1 MKIISYMTRAVPA
14 LAVGIG
20 ALGVANAVTLKSL
33 KDSQLTDLY
42 GIYAPGGD
50 CKREPRIKVDDSGL
64 AYEYAGHSTHSTSIE
79 YALTYGGPNYA
90 GISRWIFPFPVNDND
105 VGRVLMVFNP
115 EEKPGTLTAEPNL
128 GLGEHMSE
136 FQAALV
142 KASPYAK
149 CAKTP

>member
-1 MKIISYMTRAVPA
+1 MKIIYYMTRAVPA

-20 ALGVANAVTLKSL
+20 ALGVASAVTLKTL

-64 AYEYAGHSTHSTSIE
+64 AYEYAGQATHSTSIE
-79 YALTYGGPNYA
+79 YALTYGGPDYA
-90 GISRWIFPFPVNDND
+90 GISRWMFPFPVSDND
-105 VGRVLMVFNP
+105 VGRVLMIFNP
-115 EEKPGTLTAEPNL
+115 EEKPGTLKAEPNL